1 MSTNQPTKKFSTP
14 GYVSTN
20 IKDTNEKALQRALL
34 MQGTSLLDGK
44 EVKWLDIELPIE
56 FTDNSRRKCV
66 DLIGKDNDG
75 QLYLCELKFSGNSDT
90 PRDAE
95 SQLLEYFELIKYNA
109 QKLEDNNIHHKKQE
123 SFSWIEL
130 ALSSPKLCIMADA
143 TYWCK
148 WENKVEKVKL
158 QHPDEVKC
166 FAIDIDS
173 NIFANQRAVNGGEL
187 YTPSL
192 VENHWHS
199 LYTYSYEIIEL

>member
-1 MSTNQPTKKFSTP
+1 MSTDKQNKKLSTP

-20 IKDTNEKALQRALL
+20 IKDTNERALQRALL
-34 MQGTSLLDGK
+34 KQGTSLLDGK

-95 SQLLEYFELIKYNA
+95 SQLLEYFELIKNNA

-123 SFSWIEL
+123 SFSWMEL
-130 ALSSPKLCIMADA
+130 ALSSIKLCIMADA

-199 LYTYSYEIIEL
+199 LYTYSY

>member
-173 NIFANQRAVNGGEL
+173 NIFYCCPIKIGDWLLFFLNCL
-187 YTPSL
+187 
-192 VENHWHS
+192 
-199 LYTYSYEIIEL
+199 

>member
-66 DLIGKDNDG
+66 DLIGKDNDR

-95 SQLLEYFELIKYNA
+95 SQLLEYFELIKNNA

-123 SFSWIEL
+123 SFSWMEL
-130 ALSSPKLCIMADA
+130 ALSSIKLCIMADA

-199 LYTYSYEIIEL
+199 LYTYS

>member
-1 MSTNQPTKKFSTP
+1 MTSSQASITQNSVKDISLINNFFYQYEYESTNKKVSTP

-90 PRDAE
+90 PRDAD
-95 SQLLEYFELIKYNA
+95 LNFWNTLN
-109 QKLEDNNIHHKKQE
+109 
-123 SFSWIEL
+123 
-130 ALSSPKLCIMADA
+130 
-143 TYWCK
+143 
-148 WENKVEKVKL
+148 
-158 QHPDEVKC
+158 
-166 FAIDIDS
+166 
-173 NIFANQRAVNGGEL
+173 
-187 YTPSL
+187 
-192 VENHWHS
+192 
-199 LYTYSYEIIEL
+199 

>member
-1 MSTNQPTKKFSTP
+1 MSTDKQNKKLSTP

-20 IKDTNEKALQRALL
+20 IKDTNERALQRALL
-34 MQGTSLLDGK
+34 KQGTSLLDGK

-123 SFSWIEL
+123 SFSWMEL
-130 ALSSPKLCIMADA
+130 ALSSIKLCIMADA

-199 LYTYSYEIIEL
+199 LYTYSY

>member
-123 SFSWIEL
+123 SFSWMEL
-130 ALSSPKLCIMADA
+130 ALSSIKLCIMADA

-173 NIFANQRAVNGGEL
+173 DIFANYCCPLKMKSQFEPIV
-187 YTPSL
+187 
-192 VENHWHS
+192 VQ
-199 LYTYSYEIIEL
+199 

>member
-1 MSTNQPTKKFSTP
+1 MSTHQPTKKLSTP

-130 ALSSPKLCIMADA
+130 ALSSPNSPKLCIMADA

-158 QHPDEVKC
+158 QHPDKVKC

-173 NIFANQRAVNGGEL
+173 DIFANQRSVKSGEQ

-192 VENHWHS
+192 EENHWHS
-199 LYTYSYEIIEL
+199 LYTYS

>member
-1 MSTNQPTKKFSTP
+1 MSSDKQINKLSTP

-34 MQGTSLLDGK
+34 LQGSSLLDGK
-44 EVKWLDIELPIE
+44 EVKWLDIELPVE
-56 FTDNSRRKCV
+56 FSENSRRRSV
-66 DLIGKDNDG
+66 DIIGVDVDG
-75 QLYLCELKFSGNSDT
+75 QFCLCELKFSGSSDT

-95 SQLLEYFELIKYNA
+95 SQLLEYFDLIKDNA
-109 QKLEDNNIHHKKQE
+109 QKLEDNDIHHKKQE
-123 SFSWIEL
+123 FFSWIQL
-130 ALSSPKLCIMADA
+130 ALSTPKLCIMADA
-143 TYWCK
+143 TYWRK
-148 WENKVEKVKL
+148 WENKGMKVKL
-158 QHPDEVKC
+158 QHPDNVKC

-199 LYTYSYEIIEL
+199 LYTYSY

>member
-1 MSTNQPTKKFSTP
+1 MSTNQPTKKLSTP

-130 ALSSPKLCIMADA
+130 TLSSPKPKLCIMADA

-173 NIFANQRAVNGGEL
+173 DIFANQRAVKSGEQ

-192 VENHWHS
+192 EENHWHS
-199 LYTYSYEIIEL
+199 LYTYS

>member
-1 MSTNQPTKKFSTP
+1 LSC
-14 GYVSTN
+14 
-20 IKDTNEKALQRALL
+20 A
-34 MQGTSLLDGK
+34 GK
-44 EVKWLDIELPIE
+44 RSHRHTILHV
-56 FTDNSRRKCV
+56 
-66 DLIGKDNDG
+66 
-75 QLYLCELKFSGNSDT
+75 
-90 PRDAE
+90 
-95 SQLLEYFELIKYNA
+95 
-109 QKLEDNNIHHKKQE
+109 
-123 SFSWIEL
+123 SFSNSFGL
-130 ALSSPKLCIMADA
+130 ASAQPSTGFVGCALSSPKLCIMADA

-199 LYTYSYEIIEL
+199 LYTYSY

>member
-1 MSTNQPTKKFSTP
+1 MSTNQPTKKLSTP

-66 DLIGKDNDG
+66 DLIGKDNDR

-130 ALSSPKLCIMADA
+130 ALSYPKPKLCIMADA

-158 QHPDEVKC
+158 QHPNKVKC

-173 NIFANQRAVNGGEL
+173 DIFANQRAVKSGEQ

-192 VENHWHS
+192 EENHWHS
-199 LYTYSYEIIEL
+199 LYTYS

>member
-123 SFSWIEL
+123 SFSWMEL
-130 ALSSPKLCIMADA
+130 ALSSIKLCIMADA

-173 NIFANQRAVNGGEL
+173 NIFANQLAVNGGEL

-199 LYTYSYEIIEL
+199 LYTYS

>member
-123 SFSWIEL
+123 SFSWMEL
-130 ALSSPKLCIMADA
+130 ALSSIKLCIMADA

-158 QHPDEVKC
+158 KHPDEVKC

-173 NIFANQRAVNGGEL
+173 NIFANQLAVNGGEL

-199 LYTYSYEIIEL
+199 LYTYS

>member
-1 MSTNQPTKKFSTP
+1 MSTNQPTKKLSTP

-130 ALSSPKLCIMADA
+130 ALSYPKLCIMADA

-148 WENKVEKVKL
+148 WENKVDSVKL
-158 QHPDEVKC
+158 QHPDLVEC
-166 FAIDIDS
+166 LAIDIDS
-173 NIFANQRAVNGGEL
+173 NVFAGQRAEQGGEH

-192 VENHWHS
+192 EENHWHS
-199 LYTYSYEIIEL
+199 LYTFSC

>member
-1 MSTNQPTKKFSTP
+1 MSTNQPTKKLSTP

-56 FTDNSRRKCV
+56 FSENSRRKSV
-66 DLIGKDNDG
+66 DIIGIDTRG
-75 QLYLCELKFSGNSDT
+75 RFYLCELKFSGNSDT

-158 QHPDEVKC
+158 QHPDKVKC

-199 LYTYSYEIIEL
+199 LYTYSY

>member
-158 QHPDEVKC
+158 QHPDEE
-166 FAIDIDS
+166 IG
-173 NIFANQRAVNGGEL
+173 RAHV
-187 YTPSL
+187 
-192 VENHWHS
+192 
-199 LYTYSYEIIEL
+199 